1 MGAYEALPVIFQRT
15 SMLMLAHCIP
25 ITLVQLAVPEL
36 LRLAGEDPE
45 LCRLASAYA
54 IRLLPSLYIEALSRW
69 AAPQDDDMCIRL
81 LQACTRGLEQVGC
94 SQTSLKSACAC
105 LPARSPNILSM
116 WLPPMSGW
124 RMRPLLHSV
133 PP

>member
-1 MGAYEALPVIFQRT
+1 MLPRHMPVSRCELVYASWKGAVIGVPACVLWKLAFPSCSVLLLQAYGMGAYEALPVIFQRT

-54 IRLLPSLYIEALSRW
+54 IRLLPSLYIEALSR
-69 AAPQDDDMCIRL
+69 
-81 LQACTRGLEQVGC
+81 
-94 SQTSLKSACAC
+94 
-105 LPARSPNILSM
+105 
-116 WLPPMSGW
+116 
-124 RMRPLLHSV
+124 
-133 PP
+133 

>member
-1 MGAYEALPVIFQRT
+1 
-15 SMLMLAHCIP
+15 MLMLAHCIP

-69 AAPQDDDMCIRL
+69 APLQD
-81 LQACTRGLEQVGC
+81 
-94 SQTSLKSACAC
+94 
-105 LPARSPNILSM
+105 
-116 WLPPMSGW
+116 
-124 RMRPLLHSV
+124 SV
-133 PP
+133 PVWLLALKPSHEGL

>member
-54 IRLLPSLYIEALSRW
+54 IRLLPSLYIEALSRF
-69 AAPQDDDMCIRL
+69 APCKM
-81 LQACTRGLEQVGC
+81 
-94 SQTSLKSACAC
+94 SLSACSPSPHIRMSSSC
-105 LPARSPNILSM
+105 ARPSGNLKNAGLLVSLNFAVIAELIEDALVVLMSSM
-116 WLPPMSGW
+116 AE
-124 RMRPLLHSV
+124 
-133 PP
+133 